1 MSADYGYINARIK
14 GMRSK
19 LLAPTFYHGAV
30 DSADFKTFVS
40 SLAQSSYATDLD
52 ESQTG
57 LRAVDRAIAR
67 NISRTTRS
75 ILNFSD
81 GKPHDLIAVLLK
93 RYDLANLKA
102 LARAKHA
109 DREAEEIVQ
118 QFFPAGELKPAHLE
132 QAAAAPDMQSAAQ
145 IVALGKDPLAI
156 EFLRVAKAY
165 AGDGDLYQLE
175 LGLDH
180 AFFST
185 VVADAKRAGASKG
198 LLAHLALEI
207 DATNLRTA
215 LKLRGSGSN
224 PSLFIE
230 GGSEIKPKTFET
242 LLVSD
247 DDGALQALAGTA
259 FKRVADAASLSE
271 AEAIIRSVLDE
282 DARKLARDPL
292 GIGVVLDFLRRK
304 EQEAARLR
312 LLARGKYYGVPKD
325 AIVKELGDA

>member
-19 LLAPTFYHGAV
+19 LLAPSFYHGAV

-109 DREAEEIVQ
+109 GRDTEEIVQ

-145 IVALGKDPLAI
+145 IVALGKDSLAL

-165 AGDGDLYQLE
+165 ANGGDLYQLE

-180 AFFST
+180 AFFAT
-185 VVADAKRAGASKG
+185 VLQDAKRAGASKA

-224 PSLFIE
+224 PDLFIE
-230 GGSEIKPKTFET
+230 GGREIKPKVFEA
-242 LLVSD
+242 LLVSN

-259 FKRVADAASLSE
+259 YKRVADTASLAE
-271 AEAIIRSVLDE
+271 AEAVIRSVLDE